1 MRRGRDRRCLLGA
14 TGPDL
19 HSSQESSHSG
29 MMHPFGNEEAASLEH
44 LFCFFCECVQQGNW
58 ELAQACIPQ
67 LHQWQGDGSE
77 KVTAILQ
84 ALIACPSQLRCGQN
98 YSPQRLAW
106 LWLLVLKKW
115 LVWDQKIIPGVL
127 QRETEFL
134 LLLEE
139 LQKDVSDEVLKE
151 LFEAFECVQSKHE
164 LDRKK
169 RDGRTY
175 RFSVEATSAL
185 QKLLLRAPRRA
196 QALLEFLQGEHGT
209 PSSALQHSCSLRNIY
224 VDFLRDSL
232 KSLQRLQR
240 YPKSSGELDQ
250 SETVDAIYSVLS
262 VLNFEVEHQTGE
274 LRHLCRELFD
284 ACWAEGSPLKEERLL
299 GCILRKQSHALLSLY
314 SNVFTER
321 TREKLLGPKLPGKG
335 SSEQLDTERVMLA
348 LFSEPEEVYSWKT
361 AYFYCLSCS
370 KHFLEQILVTA
381 LTLLKREDF
390 SGLSSLLSREFNPLS
405 RLLVLLGWT
414 HCHSLESAKNLLYA
428 LHKTQGLC
436 NDSVLKEFCDGL
448 WAQVEVL
455 EWCTQQNSITIPK
468 KILLQHLYSLDC
480 HSALY
485 SLHHLTN
492 LLALNEEDVIEL
504 LQKVPARDQQ
514 TQAVPVPSLLSQQR
528 NLVLFRAFCAMK
540 YAIYALC
547 VNSHRHSK
555 CKDCMHG
562 LLSDLPEDSTP
573 LKDPPGD
580 RPPCLDCPA
589 IFPQYLAKCQ
599 QFLRRVPAPLH
610 LELLEN
616 IFSLLFV
623 SYSDLY
629 TENPLLEDYAEE
641 DDIVKKSCGAGNLDG
656 SASRE
661 SSTSE
666 SPQHPA
672 EPERKAEMHPQAPR
686 TVYHGIQTLLGS
698 ELSGETCES
707 SRLRYLDLKHFASG
721 VNGFLVDDL
730 AMDAFLKMLLNH
742 LEEIQSSLP
751 WDSSN
756 VPHEELELVECLNFS
771 VNRDVFG
778 SRVLQFSKYIS
789 EAQWRYKVV
798 MSNRNTENQLAA
810 SKRHYSL
817 TRRSSLRKRHQ
828 TQRWRMDCKEG
839 TSSQSLESTSSELST
854 STSEGSTS
862 TVSGSS
868 DLECRLKPQ
877 QQNLLIPMM
886 LSPPESLLVSCILRG
901 NFIEAHQVALMF
913 NLESSACYGELV
925 FMERYQEVVRELA
938 KVEHKI
944 VYQSADGFG
953 AIRRS
958 GSGRSTLQAIG
969 SAAAAGMVFYSISDV
984 TDKLLATSGSLVPTL
999 QENFWTNSIQL
1010 EHTDPMSEVVAD
1022 LSPSAMAAFD
1032 LACTQCHQWKTCKQ
1046 LLETAERRLHNSF
1059 ETKGRRLDFILVHS
1073 DGIRGFPAVL
1083 QQINKILNYPC
1094 MSQGQ
1099 YKSEVSDEKIS
1110 SQFRCNIVDL
1120 LQMCYPTLTEDCIAN
1135 QIALSQHL
1143 DQVLQTLTDVED
1155 SPDSKGS
1162 LITSLVEQASL
1173 KPTELEAHP
1182 IHNQIQLLLKTLDQH
1197 IQTMPVSS
1205 VRTDCV
1211 KSFFDYINTLA
1222 AVVLRSLNTEL
1233 DQTAEV
1239 KVGNPFI
1246 LLQQSPSHLLSLLL
1260 FERQVPPDRL
1270 SSLLAKEELNLNVQQ
1285 VIINCCC
1292 EPLSL
1297 CNARQSSQTRSLL
1310 TNISSLAHL
1319 HAYHCLPDVEIPIHN
1334 PAMDSEE
1341 DSTQPS
1347 SSLADLNQH
1356 SLTASSLAFL
1366 KCQSKLMA
1374 TVACLCASKVQ
1385 KVPKPSL
1392 SWMEFRGKREVPLG
1406 LEQISKECET
1416 LLKEFLMLENFLL
1429 TMSEPLQDPQEEGSG
1444 LVSGLC
1450 GKPYMSLVLLGLHS
1464 AMAVEILMEVFEQAL
1479 TAKDWPRALTV
1490 LDLYSQDMEELTSVR
1505 DAVLSCAAADDKGGW
1520 QYLFPV
1526 KDAML
1531 RSRLA
1536 LHCLDRWPLEACLE
1550 ILAYCI
1556 CDPGITEELK
1566 SDLQSKTGELQVYQK
1581 ILNLQDVPT
1590 WNDWQDLKEACI
1602 DNPQAIMSVVLEAK
1616 DYELCEEWGH
1626 LYPIPKEPLISLHQ
1640 EHLLHLLEMGDT
1652 EKALQLLE
1660 RIEDSDTRLVISEQS
1675 LDKHPSLAASHFLAN
1690 YLTTHFYKYLT
1701 ATRHN
1706 EIQALYMGSKVLLTL
1721 PEPYRA
1727 SYSHLSSRPLLML
1740 EQLLM
1745 NMKVDWA
1752 AVAVQTLHQLLVG
1765 QEIGFTVEDMDAL
1778 LSKYSE
1784 KALDFPYSL
1793 KEKRSDSVIRTQESL
1808 SQVSESDT
1816 SSKSGSAELSPA
1828 SFPGIIQSSSPRE
1841 RSLPWNLFPQ
1851 EFVPPEVPPSKQQ
1864 WIPDETEITCMVCK
1878 TERFTM
1884 FNRRHHCRRC
1894 GRLVC
1899 SSCSTKKM
1907 VVEACREN
1915 PARVCDQCYSYY
1927 SKHCPPVL
1935 AQDTSI
1941 TKEEDQDLIEVQ
1953 TCGNGGLDCS
1963 VVMRVPKATELEWL
1977 LSLSEDENEIVRDEF
1992 YYEQAPSSSL
2002 CISILS
2008 LHSDST
2014 ACGHQLIQRCCK
2026 LSQGLINPEV
2036 DAGLLMDI
2044 MKQLLFSAK
2053 MMFVKAGRSQ
2063 DLALCDSYISKVDV
2077 LNILVA
2083 AAYRHVPSLD
2093 QILQPAAVT
2102 RLRNRLLEAEY
2113 YQLAVE
2119 VSTKTG
2125 LDPGGAWHAW
2135 GMACLKAGNL
2145 SSAREKFSRCLK
2157 PPFDLNQ
2164 LNHGSRLVQDV
2175 IQYLES
2181 TVKPILLVQDDD
2193 YFATLRDLEAT
2204 LRTRSLSLEM
2214 MSEGKIQH
2222 NSYYQECL
2230 FYLHTYG
2237 TNLAIISFYMRHDCM
2252 REALLHLL
2260 NKESLPE
2267 VFIEGIFVPS
2277 YKSGKLHML
2286 ENLLETIDPSLESWG
2301 IYLIAACKHLQ
2312 KKNYYHILYELQQF
2326 MKDHVRAA
2334 MTCIRFFT
2342 HKAKSYTELG
2352 DKQKWLL
2359 KVKDHLKVYLQEVS
2373 RSSGRR
2379 KAACTFRKKMTATD
2393 VSRHINTVELQM
2405 EVTKFLHRCE
2415 SSGTSQI
2422 TGSTL
2427 PTLFGNSHMKMD
2439 VAGKVML
2446 EGKNIEEGFGIA
2458 FRVLQDFQL
2467 EAAAVYSKVAKVLVK
2482 QQNYSE
2488 IRQLLKCVNESGV
2501 AAKNDGDIII
2511 LNCLDEF
2518 KDIPSEDLDNLIQ
2531 DMDSDENKIQAYLM
2545 CHKLRSAYLVSV
2557 RQENTR
2563 AVQLVQRVRQ
2573 LAENSG
2579 EDVVQAICDQWLSVH
2594 QPKQKSRFTQTT
2606 RK

>member
-1 MRRGRDRRCLLGA
+1 
-14 TGPDL
+14 
-19 HSSQESSHSG
+19 

-44 LFCFFCECVQQGNW
+44 LFWFFCECVQRGDW

-67 LHQWQGDGSE
+67 LHQWQGDVLCGIFAPKHIS
-77 KVTAILQ
+77 VS
-84 ALIACPSQLRCGQN
+84 SQ
-98 YSPQRLAW
+98 
-106 LWLLVLKKW
+106 
-115 LVWDQKIIPGVL
+115 
-127 QRETEFL
+127 
-134 LLLEE
+134 
-139 LQKDVSDEVLKE
+139 E

-164 LDRKK
+164 SDRKK

-185 QKLLLRAPRRA
+185 RKLLLRAPRRA

-209 PSSALQHSCSLRNIY
+209 PSSALQHSCSLQNIY
-224 VDFLRDSL
+224 IDFLRDSL

-240 YPKSSGELDQ
+240 YPKSSGELNQ
-250 SETVDAIYSVLS
+250 SETIDAIYTVLS
-262 VLNFEVEHQTGE
+262 VLHFEVEHQTGE
-274 LRHLCRELFD
+274 LRHLCRELLD

-314 SNVFTER
+314 NSSLCLKVIPFVCVS
-321 TREKLLGPKLPGKG
+321 G

-361 AYFYCLSCS
+361 AYFYCLSSS

-455 EWCTQQNSITIPK
+455 QWCTQQNSITIPK

-504 LQKVPARDQQ
+504 LQKVPAGDQQ

-547 VNSHRHSK
+547 VNSHCHSK
-555 CKDCMHG
+555 CKDCMHS

-573 LKDPPGD
+573 LKEPPGD
-580 RPPCLDCPA
+580 RNSLLPHS

-599 QFLRRVPAPLH
+599 QFLRSVPAPLH

-629 TENPLLEDYAEE
+629 TETPLPEDYAEE

-672 EPERKAEMHPQAPR
+672 EPERKPERRPQAPR
-686 TVYHGIQTLLGS
+686 TVYHGTQTLFGS
-698 ELSGETCES
+698 ELSSETCES
-707 SRLRYLDLKHFASG
+707 SRLSYLDLKHFASG

-730 AMDAFLKMLLNH
+730 AVDAFLKMLLNH

-751 WDSSN
+751 WDLSN

-778 SRVLQFSKYIS
+778 SRVLQFSKYLS

-798 MSNRNTENQLAA
+798 MSNRNTAL
-810 SKRHYSL
+810 L
-817 TRRSSLRKRHQ
+817 PRRGALIALSGSDIFLMLFLFS
-828 TQRWRMDCKEG
+828 TSDCKEG

-862 TVSGSS
+862 TVSGWS

-901 NFIEAHQVALMF
+901 NFIEAHQVGLMF

-925 FMERYQEVVRELA
+925 FMERYQEVVRELT

-944 VYQSADGFG
+944 AYQSADGIG
-953 AIRRS
+953 GIRRS

-999 QENFWTNSIQL
+999 QENFWTSSIQL

-1032 LACTQCHQWKTCKQ
+1032 LACTQCHLWKTCKQ
-1046 LLETAERRLHNSF
+1046 LLETAERRLHNSL
-1059 ETKGRRLDFILVHS
+1059 ETRGRRLDFILLHS

-1099 YKSEVSDEKIS
+1099 SKSEVSDEKIS

-1120 LQMCYPTLTEDCIAN
+1120 LQMCYPTLTEDCIVN
-1135 QIALSQHL
+1135 QIVLSQHL
-1143 DQVLQTLTDVED
+1143 DQVLQTLTDVEA
-1155 SPDSKGS
+1155 SPGEPSTPVLLRS

-1173 KPTELEAHP
+1173 KSTELETHP
-1182 IHNQIQLLLKTLDQH
+1182 IRNQIQLLLKTLDQH

-1222 AVVLRSLNTEL
+1222 AIVLRSLNTEL

-1297 CNARQSSQTRSLL
+1297 CSARQSSQTRSLL

-1319 HAYHCLPDVEIPIHN
+1319 HAYHCLPDVEIPVHN

-1347 SSLADLNQH
+1347 SSLAELNQH
-1356 SLTASSLAFL
+1356 ALTASSLAFL

-1416 LLKEFLMLENFLL
+1416 LLKEFLMLESFLL
-1429 TMSEPLQDPQEEGSG
+1429 TMSEPLQDPQEEDSG

-1464 AMAVEILMEVFEQAL
+1464 IMAVEVLMEVFEQAL
-1479 TAKDWPRALTV
+1479 AAKDWPRALKV

-1505 DAVLSCAAADDKGGW
+1505 DAVLSCATADDKDGW

-1536 LHCLDRWPLEACLE
+1536 LRCLDRWPLEACLE

-1556 CDPGITEELK
+1556 CDPGITEDLK
-1566 SDLQSKTGELQVYQK
+1566 SDLQSKTGELQVYRK

-1602 DNPQAIMSVVLEAK
+1602 DDPQAIMSVILEAK

-1626 LYPIPKEPLISLHQ
+1626 LYPVSREHLISLHQ

-1752 AVAVQTLHQLLVG
+1752 AVAVQMLHQLLVG

-1793 KEKRSDSVIRTQESL
+1793 KEKRSDSVIRTQESFN
-1808 SQVSESDT
+1808 QVSESDT

-1828 SFPGIIQSSSPRE
+1828 IFPGIIQSSTPRE
-1841 RSLPWNLFPQ
+1841 RSLPRNLFPQ
-1851 EFVPPEVPPSKQQ
+1851 EFVPPEVPPPKQQ

-1927 SKHCPPVL
+1927 NKHCPPGL
-1935 AQDTSI
+1935 AQDTS
-1941 TKEEDQDLIEVQ
+1941 
-1953 TCGNGGLDCS
+1953 LDYS

-1977 LSLSEDENEIVRDEF
+1977 LSLNEDENEIVCSEF

-2181 TVKPILLVQDDD
+2181 TVKPILLQDDD
-2193 YFATLRDLEAT
+2193 YFATLRELEAT

-2260 NKESLPE
+2260 NKESPPE

-2286 ENLLETIDPSLESWG
+2286 ENLLETIDPNLESWG
-2301 IYLIAACKHLQ
+2301 SYLIAACKHLQ

-2373 RSSGRR
+2373 RSSGRK

-2415 SSGTSQI
+2415 SSGTSPI
-2422 TGSTL
+2422 TGSIL
-2427 PTLFGNSHMKMD
+2427 PTLFGNNHMKMD

-2467 EAAAVYSKVAKVLVK
+2467 EAVAVYSKVAKALVK

-2545 CHKLRSAYLVSV
+2545 CNKLRSAYLVSV

-2563 AVQLVQRVRQ
+2563 AVQLVQHVRQ
-2573 LAENSG
+2573 LAENNG
-2579 EDVVQAICDQWLSVH
+2579 EDVVQAICAQWLSVH
-2594 QPKQKSRFTQTT
+2594 QPKQKSRFIQTT

>member
-1 MRRGRDRRCLLGA
+1 
-14 TGPDL
+14 
-19 HSSQESSHSG
+19 

-44 LFCFFCECVQQGNW
+44 LFCFFCDCVQRGDW

-77 KVTAILQ
+77 KVAAILQ

-98 YSPQRLAW
+98 CSPQRLAW

-115 LVWDQKIIPGVL
+115 LVWDQVKN
-127 QRETEFL
+127 L
-134 LLLEE
+134 LYIWLYLLFYCVCKN
-139 LQKDVSDEVLKE
+139 QVAFRPPNMSVSSQE

-164 LDRKK
+164 SDRKK

-185 QKLLLRAPRRA
+185 RKLLLRAPRRA

-209 PSSALQHSCSLRNIY
+209 PCSALQHSCSVQNIY
-224 VDFLRDSL
+224 VDFLHDSL

-262 VLNFEVEHQTGE
+262 VLHFEVEHQTGE
-274 LRHLCRELFD
+274 LRLLCRELLD

-314 SNVFTER
+314 SSSLCLKVIPFMS
-321 TREKLLGPKLPGKG
+321 LSG

-348 LFSEPEEVYSWKT
+348 LFAEPEEVYSWKT
-361 AYFYCLSCS
+361 AYFYCLSSS

-428 LHKTQGLC
+428 LHKTQA
-436 NDSVLKEFCDGL
+436 SKRVEILKEFCDGL

-455 EWCTQQNSITIPK
+455 EWCIQQNSITIPK

-514 TQAVPVPSLLSQQR
+514 TPAVPVSSLLSQQR

-547 VNSHRHSK
+547 VNSHHHSK
-555 CKDCMHG
+555 CKDCMHS
-562 LLSDLPEDSTP
+562 LLSDFPEDSTP
-573 LKDPPGD
+573 LKEPPGD
-580 RPPCLDCPA
+580 RPPCLGLVA
-589 IFPQYLAKCQ
+589 SIFPQYLAKCQ
-599 QFLRRVPAPLH
+599 QFLRSVPAPLH

-629 TENPLLEDYAEE
+629 TETSLPEDYAEE
-641 DDIVKKSCGAGNLDG
+641 DDIVKNCCGAGNLDG
-656 SASRE
+656 GASRE

-672 EPERKAEMHPQAPR
+672 EPERKAERRPQAPR
-686 TVYHGIQTLLGS
+686 TVYHGTQTLLGS

-707 SRLRYLDLKHFASG
+707 SRLSYLDLKHFASG

-730 AMDAFLKMLLNH
+730 AVDAILKMLLNH
-742 LEEIQSSLP
+742 LEEIKSSLP

-778 SRVLQFSKYIS
+778 SRVLQFSKYLS

-798 MSNRNTENQLAA
+798 MSNRNTGKIHWDL
-810 SKRHYSL
+810 SK
-817 TRRSSLRKRHQ
+817 
-828 TQRWRMDCKEG
+828 G
-839 TSSQSLESTSSELST
+839 TSSQSVESTSSELST

-862 TVSGSS
+862 TLSGWS

-913 NLESSACYGELV
+913 NLESSGCYGELV

-944 VYQSADGFG
+944 AYQSADGIG
-953 AIRRS
+953 GIRRS

-999 QENFWTNSIQL
+999 QENFWTSSIQL

-1032 LACTQCHQWKTCKQ
+1032 LACTQCHLWKTCKQ
-1046 LLETAERRLHNSF
+1046 LLETAERRLHNSL
-1059 ETKGRRLDFILVHS
+1059 ETRGRRLDFILLHS

-1099 YKSEVSDEKIS
+1099 SKSEVSDEKIS

-1120 LQMCYPTLTEDCIAN
+1120 LQMCYPTLTEECIAN
-1135 QIALSQHL
+1135 QIVLSQHL
-1143 DQVLQTLTDVED
+1143 DQVLQTLTNEN
-1155 SPDSKGS
+1155 KTLG
-1162 LITSLVEQASL
+1162 LITNLVEQASL

-1182 IHNQIQLLLKTLDQH
+1182 IRNQIQLLLKTLDQH

-1211 KSFFDYINTLA
+1211 KSFFNYINTLA
-1222 AVVLRSLNTEL
+1222 AIVLRSLNTEL

-1297 CNARQSSQTRSLL
+1297 CSARQSSQTRSLL

-1356 SLTASSLAFL
+1356 TLTASSLAFL

-1416 LLKEFLMLENFLL
+1416 LLKEFLMLESFLL

-1464 AMAVEILMEVFEQAL
+1464 TMAVEVLMEVFEQAL
-1479 TAKDWPRALTV
+1479 AAKDWPRALKV

-1505 DAVLSCAAADDKGGW
+1505 DAVLSCATADDEDGW

-1536 LHCLDRWPLEACLE
+1536 LRCLDRWPLEACLE

-1602 DNPQAIMSVVLEAK
+1602 DDPQAIMSVILE

-1626 LYPIPKEPLISLHQ
+1626 LYPVPREHLISLHQ

-1721 PEPYRA
+1721 PEAYRA

-1752 AVAVQTLHQLLVG
+1752 AVAVQTLHQLLIG
-1765 QEIGFTVEDMDAL
+1765 QEIGFTVNDMDAL

-1808 SQVSESDT
+1808 NQVSESDT
-1816 SSKSGSAELSPA
+1816 LSKSGSAELSPA

-1841 RSLPWNLFPQ
+1841 RSLPRNLFPQ
-1851 EFVPPEVPPSKQQ
+1851 EFVPPEVPPPKQQ

-1927 SKHCPPVL
+1927 NKHCPP
-1935 AQDTSI
+1935 A
-1941 TKEEDQDLIEVQ
+1941 VQ
-1953 TCGNGGLDCS
+1953 TCGNGSLDYS

-1977 LSLSEDENEIVRDEF
+1977 LSLSEDENEIVRNEF

-2014 ACGHQLIQRCCK
+2014 ACGHQMIQRCCK

-2093 QILQPAAVT
+2093 QILLPAAVT

-2145 SSAREKFSRCLK
+2145 SSAREKLSRCLK

-2181 TVKPILLVQDDD
+2181 TVKPVVLQDDD

-2260 NKESLPE
+2260 NKESPPE

-2373 RSSGRR
+2373 RSSGRK

-2427 PTLFGNSHMKMD
+2427 PTLFGNNHMKMD

-2467 EAAAVYSKVAKVLVK
+2467 EAAAVYSKVAKALVK

-2531 DMDSDENKIQAYLM
+2531 DMDSDENKIQAYLK
-2545 CHKLRSAYLVSV
+2545 CNKLRSAYLVSV

-2563 AVQLVQRVRQ
+2563 AVELVQHVRQ

-2579 EDVVQAICDQWLSVH
+2579 EDVVQAICAQWLSVH
-2594 QPKQKSRFTQTT
+2594 QRGAQRSLSDKQELLECL
-2606 RK
+2606 

>member
-1 MRRGRDRRCLLGA
+1 
-14 TGPDL
+14 
-19 HSSQESSHSG
+19 

-44 LFCFFCECVQQGNW
+44 LFCFFCECVRWGEW
-58 ELAQACIPQ
+58 GLAQACIPQ

-77 KVTAILQ
+77 KVAAILQ

-98 YSPQRLAW
+98 CSPQRLAW

-115 LVWDQKIIPGVL
+115 LAPKH
-127 QRETEFL
+127 TS
-134 LLLEE
+134 
-139 LQKDVSDEVLKE
+139 VSSQE

-164 LDRKK
+164 SDRKK

-175 RFSVEATSAL
+175 RFSMEATSAL
-185 QKLLLRAPRRA
+185 RKLLLRAPRRA

-209 PSSALQHSCSLRNIY
+209 PSSALQHSCSVQNIY

-250 SETVDAIYSVLS
+250 TETVDAIYGVLS
-262 VLNFEVEHQTGE
+262 VLHFEVEHQTGE
-274 LRHLCRELFD
+274 LRHLCRELLD

-314 SNVFTER
+314 SSSLCLKVIPFMC
-321 TREKLLGPKLPGKG
+321 LSG
-335 SSEQLDTERVMLA
+335 SSEQLDTERVMMA
-348 LFSEPEEVYSWKT
+348 LFAEPEEVYSWKT
-361 AYFYCLSCS
+361 AYFYCLSSS

-390 SGLSSLLSREFNPLS
+390 TGLSSLLSREFNPLS

-414 HCHSLESAKNLLYA
+414 HCHSLESAKKLLYA
-428 LHKTQGLC
+428 LHKTRSLC

-455 EWCTQQNSITIPK
+455 EWCIQQNSITIPK

-504 LQKVPARDQQ
+504 LQKVPARDQE
-514 TQAVPVPSLLSQQR
+514 TQVVPVSSLLSQQR

-547 VNSHRHSK
+547 VNSHCHSK
-555 CKDCMHG
+555 CKDCMHS

-573 LKDPPGD
+573 LKEPPGD
-580 RPPCLDCPA
+580 RPPYLGLVA
-589 IFPQYLAKCQ
+589 SIFRQYLAKCQ
-599 QFLRRVPAPLH
+599 QFLRSLPAPLH

-629 TENPLLEDYAEE
+629 TETPLPEDYAEE
-641 DDIVKKSCGAGNLDG
+641 DNIVKKSCGAGNLDG

-666 SPQHPA
+666 SPQHPT
-672 EPERKAEMHPQAPR
+672 EPERKTERCPQAPR

-698 ELSGETCES
+698 ELSDETCES
-707 SRLRYLDLKHFASG
+707 SRMSYLDLKHFASG
-721 VNGFLVDDL
+721 VSGFLVDDL
-730 AMDAFLKMLLNH
+730 VVDAFLKMLLNH
-742 LEEIQSSLP
+742 LEEIQRSLP

-778 SRVLQFSKYIS
+778 SRVLQFSKYLS

-798 MSNRNTENQLAA
+798 MSNRNTGKIHWDLSSANCK
-810 SKRHYSL
+810 KR
-817 TRRSSLRKRHQ
+817 
-828 TQRWRMDCKEG
+828 

-862 TVSGSS
+862 TVSGWS

-913 NLESSACYGELV
+913 NLESSASYGELV

-944 VYQSADGFG
+944 AYQSADGIG
-953 AIRRS
+953 GIRRS

-999 QENFWTNSIQL
+999 QEDFWTSSIQL

-1032 LACTQCHQWKTCKQ
+1032 LACTQCHLWKTCKQ
-1046 LLETAERRLHNSF
+1046 LLETAERRLHNSL
-1059 ETKGRRLDFILVHS
+1059 ETRGRRLDFIPLHC

-1099 YKSEVSDEKIS
+1099 SKSEVSDEKIS

-1135 QIALSQHL
+1135 QIVLSQYL
-1143 DQVLQTLTDVED
+1143 DQVLQTLTNIED

-1162 LITSLVEQASL
+1162 LISNLVEQASL

-1182 IHNQIQLLLKTLDQH
+1182 IRNQIQLLLKTLDQH

-1205 VRTDCV
+1205 MRTDCV

-1222 AVVLRSLNTEL
+1222 SIVLRSLNTEL
-1233 DQTAEV
+1233 EV

-1246 LLQQSPSHLLSLLL
+1246 LLQQSPSHLLSLLV

-1297 CNARQSSQTRSLL
+1297 CSARQSSQTRSLL

-1356 SLTASSLAFL
+1356 TLTASSLAFL

-1416 LLKEFLMLENFLL
+1416 LLKEFLMLESFLL
-1429 TMSEPLQDPQEEGSG
+1429 TMSEPLQDPQEEGTG

-1464 AMAVEILMEVFEQAL
+1464 TMAVEVLMEVFEQAL
-1479 TAKDWPRALTV
+1479 TAKDWPRALKV

-1505 DAVLSCAAADDKGGW
+1505 DAVLSCATADGKDGW

-1536 LHCLDRWPLEACLE
+1536 LRCLDRWPLEACLE

-1566 SDLQSKTGELQVYQK
+1566 SDLQSKIGELQVYRK

-1602 DNPQAIMSVVLEAK
+1602 DDPQAIMSVVLE

-1626 LYPIPKEPLISLHQ
+1626 LYPVPREHLISLHQ

-1652 EKALQLLE
+1652 EKALKLLE
-1660 RIEDSDTRLVISEQS
+1660 RIEDSDMRLVISEQS

-1721 PEPYRA
+1721 PEAYRA

-1765 QEIGFTVEDMDAL
+1765 QEIGFTVDDMDAL

-1784 KALDFPYSL
+1784 KALDFPFSL
-1793 KEKRSDSVIRTQESL
+1793 KEKRSGDCI
-1808 SQVSESDT
+1808 SEFSC
-1816 SSKSGSAELSPA
+1816 L
-1828 SFPGIIQSSSPRE
+1828 PGKAGWSPRE
-1841 RSLPWNLFPQ
+1841 RSLPRNLLPQ
-1851 EFVPPEVPPSKQQ
+1851 EFVPPEVPPPKHQ

-1907 VVEACREN
+1907 GVEACREN

-1927 SKHCPPVL
+1927 SKHCSPGLV
-1935 AQDTSI
+1935 QDTS
-1941 TKEEDQDLIEVQ
+1941 
-1953 TCGNGGLDCS
+1953 LDYS

-1977 LSLSEDENEIVRDEF
+1977 LSLSEDENEIVRNEF

-2014 ACGHQLIQRCCK
+2014 ACGHQLIQHCCK

-2181 TVKPILLVQDDD
+2181 TVKPVVLQDDD

-2204 LRTRSLSLEM
+2204 LRTRSLSLEL

-2260 NKESLPE
+2260 NKESPPE

-2352 DKQKWLL
+2352 DTQKWLL

-2373 RSSGRR
+2373 RSSGRK

-2415 SSGTSQI
+2415 SSGTSPI
-2422 TGSTL
+2422 TGSNL
-2427 PTLFGNSHMKMD
+2427 PTLFGNNHMKMD
-2439 VAGKVML
+2439 VAGKVL
-2446 EGKNIEEGFGIA
+2446 
-2458 FRVLQDFQL
+2458 
-2467 EAAAVYSKVAKVLVK
+2467 AA
-2482 QQNYSE
+2482 
-2488 IRQLLKCVNESGV
+2488 I
-2501 AAKNDGDIII
+2501 
-2511 LNCLDEF
+2511 
-2518 KDIPSEDLDNLIQ
+2518 
-2531 DMDSDENKIQAYLM
+2531 
-2545 CHKLRSAYLVSV
+2545 
-2557 RQENTR
+2557 
-2563 AVQLVQRVRQ
+2563 
-2573 LAENSG
+2573 
-2579 EDVVQAICDQWLSVH
+2579 
-2594 QPKQKSRFTQTT
+2594 
-2606 RK
+2606 

>member
-1 MRRGRDRRCLLGA
+1 
-14 TGPDL
+14 
-19 HSSQESSHSG
+19 

-44 LFCFFCECVQQGNW
+44 LFWFFCECVQRGDW

-67 LHQWQGDGSE
+67 LHQWQGDVLCGIFAPKHIS
-77 KVTAILQ
+77 VS
-84 ALIACPSQLRCGQN
+84 SQ
-98 YSPQRLAW
+98 
-106 LWLLVLKKW
+106 
-115 LVWDQKIIPGVL
+115 
-127 QRETEFL
+127 
-134 LLLEE
+134 
-139 LQKDVSDEVLKE
+139 E

-164 LDRKK
+164 SDRKK

-185 QKLLLRAPRRA
+185 RKLLLRAPRRA

-209 PSSALQHSCSLRNIY
+209 PSSALQHSCSLQNIY
-224 VDFLRDSL
+224 IDFLRDSL

-240 YPKSSGELDQ
+240 YPKSSGELNQ
-250 SETVDAIYSVLS
+250 SETIDAIYTVLS
-262 VLNFEVEHQTGE
+262 VLHFEVEHQTGE
-274 LRHLCRELFD
+274 LRHLCRELLD

-314 SNVFTER
+314 SSVFTER

-361 AYFYCLSCS
+361 AYFYCLSSS

-455 EWCTQQNSITIPK
+455 QWCTQQNSITIPK

-504 LQKVPARDQQ
+504 LQKVPAGDQQ

-547 VNSHRHSK
+547 VNSHCHSK
-555 CKDCMHG
+555 CKDCMHS

-573 LKDPPGD
+573 LKEPPGD
-580 RPPCLDCPA
+580 RPPCLGLV
-589 IFPQYLAKCQ
+589 YLAKCQ
-599 QFLRRVPAPLH
+599 QFLRSVPAPLH

-629 TENPLLEDYAEE
+629 TETPLPEDYAEE

-672 EPERKAEMHPQAPR
+672 EPERKPERRPQAPR
-686 TVYHGIQTLLGS
+686 TVYHGTQTLFGS
-698 ELSGETCES
+698 ELSSETCES
-707 SRLRYLDLKHFASG
+707 SRLSYLDLKHFASG

-730 AMDAFLKMLLNH
+730 AVDAFLKMLLNH

-751 WDSSN
+751 WDLSN

-778 SRVLQFSKYIS
+778 SRVLQFSKYLS

-798 MSNRNTENQLAA
+798 MSNRNTAL
-810 SKRHYSL
+810 L
-817 TRRSSLRKRHQ
+817 PRRGALIALSGSDIFLMLFLFS
-828 TQRWRMDCKEG
+828 TSDCKEG

-862 TVSGSS
+862 TVSGWS

-901 NFIEAHQVALMF
+901 NFIEAHQVGLMF

-925 FMERYQEVVRELA
+925 FMERYQEVVRELT

-944 VYQSADGFG
+944 AYQSADGIG
-953 AIRRS
+953 GIRRS

-999 QENFWTNSIQL
+999 QENFWTSSIQL

-1032 LACTQCHQWKTCKQ
+1032 LACTQCHLWKTCKQ
-1046 LLETAERRLHNSF
+1046 LLETAERRLHNSL
-1059 ETKGRRLDFILVHS
+1059 ETRGRRLDFILLHS

-1099 YKSEVSDEKIS
+1099 SKSEVSDEKIS

-1120 LQMCYPTLTEDCIAN
+1120 LQMCYPTLTEDCIVN
-1135 QIALSQHL
+1135 QIVLSQHL
-1143 DQVLQTLTDVED
+1143 DQVLQTLTDVEA
-1155 SPDSKGS
+1155 SPGS

-1173 KPTELEAHP
+1173 KSTELETHP
-1182 IHNQIQLLLKTLDQH
+1182 IRNQIQLLLKTLDQH

-1222 AVVLRSLNTEL
+1222 AIVLRSLNTEL

-1297 CNARQSSQTRSLL
+1297 CSARQSSQTRSLL

-1319 HAYHCLPDVEIPIHN
+1319 HAYHCLPDVEIPVHN

-1347 SSLADLNQH
+1347 SSLAELNQH
-1356 SLTASSLAFL
+1356 ALTASSLAFL

-1416 LLKEFLMLENFLL
+1416 LLKEFLMLESFLL
-1429 TMSEPLQDPQEEGSG
+1429 TMSEPLQDPQEEDSG

-1464 AMAVEILMEVFEQAL
+1464 IMAVEVLMEVFEQAL
-1479 TAKDWPRALTV
+1479 AAKDWPRALKV

-1505 DAVLSCAAADDKGGW
+1505 DAVLSCATADDKDGW

-1536 LHCLDRWPLEACLE
+1536 LRCLDRWPLEACLE

-1556 CDPGITEELK
+1556 CDPGITEDLK
-1566 SDLQSKTGELQVYQK
+1566 SDLQSKTGELQVYRK

-1602 DNPQAIMSVVLEAK
+1602 DDPQAIMSVILEAK

-1626 LYPIPKEPLISLHQ
+1626 LYPVSREHLISLHQ

-1752 AVAVQTLHQLLVG
+1752 AVAVQMLHQLLVG

-1793 KEKRSDSVIRTQESL
+1793 KEKRSDSVIRTQESFN
-1808 SQVSESDT
+1808 QVSESDT

-1828 SFPGIIQSSSPRE
+1828 IFPGIIQSSTPRE
-1841 RSLPWNLFPQ
+1841 RSLPRNLFPQ
-1851 EFVPPEVPPSKQQ
+1851 EFVPPEVPPPKQQ

-1927 SKHCPPVL
+1927 NKHCPPEL
-1935 AQDTSI
+1935 NLGPKKPDS
-1941 TKEEDQDLIEVQ
+1941 
-1953 TCGNGGLDCS
+1953 LDYS

-1977 LSLSEDENEIVRDEF
+1977 LSLNEDENEIVCSEF

-2193 YFATLRDLEAT
+2193 YFATLRELEAT

-2260 NKESLPE
+2260 NKESPPE

-2286 ENLLETIDPSLESWG
+2286 ENLLETIDPNLESWG
-2301 IYLIAACKHLQ
+2301 SYLIAACKHLQ

-2373 RSSGRR
+2373 RSSGRK

-2415 SSGTSQI
+2415 SSGTSPI
-2422 TGSTL
+2422 TGSIL
-2427 PTLFGNSHMKMD
+2427 PTLFGNNHMKMD

-2467 EAAAVYSKVAKVLVK
+2467 EAVAVYSKVAKALVK

-2545 CHKLRSAYLVSV
+2545 CNKLRSAYLVSV

-2563 AVQLVQRVRQ
+2563 AVQLVQHVRQ
-2573 LAENSG
+2573 LAENNG
-2579 EDVVQAICDQWLSVH
+2579 EDVVQAICAQWLSVMH
-2594 QPKQKSRFTQTT
+2594 NGKTSYGAEKSSSAISQ
-2606 RK
+2606 